1 MRIVAITMVKNEIDI
16 IEAMVRHTAA
26 VADHVVVL
34 DHASADGTRDVLTSL
49 RSEGLPISIIEE
61 SSPAKRQGEWMTRLL
76 HDHALDRHAADWV
89 LPLDADEFVQPDR
102 DGLIADAND
111 SDRPIGLQMKTYIPT
126 PDADLAQLNPV
137 LRITARRRAEPR
149 LWYKVFVPAGLARPA
164 GARLTEGNHE
174 LAVGDTV
181 VPSRPARIASV
192 AHFPVRSPG
201 QYMAKIAIG
210 YLSRQVIPDRRS
222 DWGFHYRAP
231 FEQLKSNPKSLAAH
245 YADFDSGDPARVSDP
260 IGYRGGPLR
269 YTTHTPDHWRPA
281 QSLACFAENLAQD
294 YAAFAHA
301 HPPDEKLF
309 IQRFAEL
316 LTRLHR
322 QLIDRDIALLS
333 RSNEIERM
341 HEDHRLLYQRCES
354 LLREIDARDRDLRVL
369 SNSWT
374 WRAGRLL
381 IAPVAI
387 LKRALGRRPGV
398 EPPA

>member
-1 MRIVAITMVKNEIDI
+1 MRIVAITMIKNESDI

-34 DHASADGTRDVLTSL
+34 DHSSTDGTRDVLTSL
-49 RSEGLPISIIEE
+49 RSEDLPISIIEE

-89 LPLDADEFVQPDR
+89 LPLDADEFVEPDR
-102 DGLIADAND
+102 DGLIADAVET
-111 SDRPIGLQMKTYIPT
+111 DRPIGLPMKTYVPT
-126 PDADLAQLNPV
+126 LDADLAQLNPV
-137 LRITARRRAEPR
+137 LRITTRRRTEPR
-149 LWYKVFVPAGLARPA
+149 VWYKVFVPAGLARRA
-164 GARLTEGNHE
+164 DARLTEGNHE
-174 LAVGDTV
+174 LAVGDSV
-181 VPSRPARIASV
+181 LPSRPARVASI
-192 AHFPVRSPG
+192 AHFPIRSPG
-201 QYMAKIAIG
+201 QYIAKIAIG

-231 FEQLKSNPKSLAAH
+231 FEQLKSDPQSLAAH
-245 YADFDSGDPARVSDP
+245 FADPGSGDPARVSDP
-260 IGYRGGPLR
+260 INYRGGPLR

-294 YAAFAHA
+294 YAAFAYA
-301 HPPDEKLF
+301 HPPDQSLF

-322 QLIDRDIALLS
+322 QLIDKDVALLS
-333 RSNEIERM
+333 RAAEIERL
-341 HEDHRLLYQRCES
+341 HDDHRILIQRCES
-354 LLREIDARDRDLRVL
+354 LLREIAARDRDLRAL
-369 SNSWT
+369 GNSWT

-387 LKRALGRRPGV
+387 LKRALSRRPGI

>member
-49 RSEGLPISIIEE
+49 RSEGLPISIVEE
-61 SSPAKRQGEWMTRLL
+61 STPAKRQGEWMTRLL
-76 HDHALDRHAADWV
+76 HDYALDRHAADWV
-89 LPLDADEFVQPDR
+89 LPLDADEFVRPGR
-102 DGLIADAND
+102 DGLIADAGD
-111 SDRPIGLQMKTYIPT
+111 ATQPVGLQMKTYVPE
-126 PDADLAQLNPV
+126 PDGDPAQLNPAV
-137 LRITARRRAEPR
+137 RITMRRRSEPQ
-149 LWYKVFVPAGLARPA
+149 WYKVFVPAGLARLA

-174 LAVGDTV
+174 LAIGETV
-181 VPSRPARIASV
+181 LQSRPARSASI

-210 YLSRQVIPDRRS
+210 HLSRQVIPDRRS

-231 FEQLKSNPKSLAAH
+231 FEQLKSDPQSLSAH
-245 YADFDSGDPARVSDP
+245 FAEVDSGDSARVSDP
-260 IGYRGGPLR
+260 IDYRGGPLR
-269 YTTHTPDHWRPA
+269 YTAHTPDHWRPA
-281 QSLACFAENLAQD
+281 QSLACFAENLAQN
-294 YAAFAHA
+294 YAALAHA
-301 HPPDEKLF
+301 HSPDEKLF

-322 QLIDRDIALLS
+322 QLIEKDIALLS
-333 RSNEIERM
+333 RSAEIARL
-341 HEDHRLLYQRCES
+341 HEDHRLLDQRCES
-354 LLREIDARDRDLRVL
+354 LLREIVARDRDLRVL